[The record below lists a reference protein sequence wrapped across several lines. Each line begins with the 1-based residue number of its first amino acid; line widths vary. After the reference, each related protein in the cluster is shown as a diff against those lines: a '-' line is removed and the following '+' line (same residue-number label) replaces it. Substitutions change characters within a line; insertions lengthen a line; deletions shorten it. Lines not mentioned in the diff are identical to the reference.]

1 MMEFSNSKPIYRQ
14 IADYSY
20 ARILSG
26 EWEPGAQVPS
36 VRELAAD
43 LGVNSR
49 TVMKAFEDLQATGMI
64 IPRRGIGFILA
75 EDAAEKATA
84 ERRKEFFSLT
94 LPTVAEEMKRLGL
107 DIKEVTERLREMMA

>member
-1 MMEFSNSKPIYRQ
+1 MMEFNDSKPIWKQ

-26 EWEPGAQVPS
+26 EWTAGRQVPS
-36 VRELAAD
+36 VRELAGE

-49 TVMKAFEDLQATGMI
+49 TVMKAFEDLQDGGII

-75 EDAAEKATA
+75 EDAQQKVGLI
-84 ERRKEFFSLT
+84 RRKEFFHRA
-94 LPTVAEEMKRLGL
+94 LPTIAEEMRQLGIGVADVAEELSKLL
-107 DIKEVTERLREMMA
+107 